1 MPSVTQFNQGKQNG
15 SITPPPSPPFKLN
28 GNIYRTQVETA
39 VTDGN
44 IKSSAIQLQK
54 EVITK
59 SGKTFVTYATSNDGG
74 KTWLNGS
81 GGKGSS
87 SLSTDSGLTAD
98 EVKGLQPGGNLNKET
113 AKAANQSAIKA
124 GASKTQQNQL
134 KAGNDAN
141 AQNPPEPTF
150 DAEKFSGSKEG
161 KAKTGTR
168 ANFNQKGT
176 LIYPTDIGATKQ
188 DIIKFDMLKYEPGK
202 FDSKTFGFSSR
213 ERDKRFDS
221 KFSIGTVILPI
232 PSGISDTN
240 SCNWSGAEMN
250 ALQAGLANIAL
261 TTIQEGVGE
270 GVDET
275 GKILNTIRTNSGD
288 VGTAVAA
295 AMAGNASGA
304 AGLLTRTTGS
314 VINPNLELLFQSPVL
329 RTFGFT
335 FKMSARSEPEA
346 KTIIAILRFFKQGM
360 SAQRSESN
368 LFLKTPHTF
377 GIRYMHRGQGGEE
390 HKYIG
395 KIKECALT
403 SFTVNYTPEGQY
415 ATFYDGPMVSYEM
428 QMQFQELEPIF
439 NNDYGENDFDNI
451 GF

>member
-1 MPSVTQFNQGKQNG
+1 MADRPQING
-15 SITPPPSPPFKLN
+15 WK
-28 GNIYRTQVETA
+28 
-39 VTDGN
+39 
-44 IKSSAIQLQK
+44 AI
-54 EVITK
+54 
-59 SGKTFVTYATSNDGG
+59 
-74 KTWLNGS
+74 
-81 GGKGSS
+81 
-87 SLSTDSGLTAD
+87 
-98 EVKGLQPGGNLNKET
+98 NLNKPEEYSSEFRVDGNRY
-113 AKAANQSAIKA
+113 ANVTNVSTGQRQLYLVSGLGGTPLTQRSLLTTTNSDGTVTKGEAYNSFINTYGQGKLTNAEINNKKQSVALLSNDKISTQSELGSIKE
-124 GASKTQQNQL
+124 SKEFKSTGVG
-134 KAGNDAN
+134 K
-141 AQNPPEPTF
+141 NPPQAIGDATSADPF
-150 DAEKFSGSKEG
+150 DAKKFSGSKEG

-168 ANFNQKGT
+168 DDFKQRGILT
-176 LIYPTDIGATKQ
+176 YPTDIGATKQ
-188 DIIKFDMLKYEPGK
+188 DIIKFDMLKYRPKE
-202 FDSKTFGFSSR
+202 FSKEEFGFSKR
-213 ERDKRFDS
+213 ERDFS
-221 KFSIGTVILPI
+221 KTKTIGTVILPI

-261 TTIQEGVGE
+261 STIQKGGE
-270 GVDET
+270 GAVDSTAQELE
-275 GKILNTIRTNSGD
+275 KIRTGAGA

-314 VINPNLELLFQSPVL
+314 VINPNLELLFQSPAL

-377 GIRYMHRGQGGEE
+377 GIRYIHRALGEDKE
-390 HKYIG
+390 HQYIG

-439 NNDYGENDFDNI
+439 NDDYSILDKDADTEI